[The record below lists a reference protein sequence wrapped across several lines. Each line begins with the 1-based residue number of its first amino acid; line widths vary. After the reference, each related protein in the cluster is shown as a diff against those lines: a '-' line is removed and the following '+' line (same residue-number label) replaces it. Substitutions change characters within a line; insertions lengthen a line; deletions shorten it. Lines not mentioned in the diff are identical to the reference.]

1 MEAIVQLTRRVFNS
15 PLIKFA
21 NFEDGKRNINL
32 VRLIKPY
39 ANGDAYVIHECT
51 KDGMMF
57 KTLEQAETKFDSMV
71 ASMKQYHKMTSGGR
85 TSNYEL
91 PKPSASVSPAPRA
104 FLHKA
109 SYQYAIGKVNGD
121 IFYCASPRFEGTAC
135 IAVLKGG
142 TLVARY
148 KTEYDM
154 LAGVNAYGHY
164 AAARAIDSLGMLM
177 DEMEDEPHLLES
189 PH

>member
-1 MEAIVQLTRRVFNS
+1 M
-15 PLIKFA
+15 
-21 NFEDGKRNINL
+21 
-32 VRLIKPY
+32 
-39 ANGDAYVIHECT
+39 
-51 KDGMMF
+51 
-57 KTLEQAETKFDSMV
+57 ETKIQV
-71 ASMKQYHKMTSGGR
+71 AQKAIADQEKQLATCHEWNKGVEASKL
-85 TSNYEL
+85 EL
-91 PKPSASVSPAPRA
+91 RRQDLKDLVSPAPRA

-109 SYQYAIGKVNGD
+109 NYQYAIGKVNGD

-164 AAARAIDSLGMLM
+164 TAARAIDSLGMLM
-177 DEMEDEPHLLES
+177 DEMEDEAHMLELPH
-189 PH
+189 